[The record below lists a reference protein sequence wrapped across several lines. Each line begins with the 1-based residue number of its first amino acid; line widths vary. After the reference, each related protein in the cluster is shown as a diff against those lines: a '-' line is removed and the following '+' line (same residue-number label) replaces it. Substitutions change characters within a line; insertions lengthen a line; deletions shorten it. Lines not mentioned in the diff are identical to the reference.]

1 MVRLR
6 GPGREKKMTA
16 TVHPESVLRPRLAVT
31 ALFLANGNAIGLWA
45 ASIAPIKLGFG
56 LSDFELSMVLLAFAV
71 GAILSMTVTG
81 HIQARFGSAR
91 VALWSSI
98 VFALVLPLPA
108 LMPNLVTLAV
118 AILIFG
124 ACNGAMDVAMNGHG
138 AVVERLNGRPI
149 MSSFHAAF
157 SLGCLL
163 GSGIGRLILS
173 SGHGPLGTMGAA
185 SAFALVLILG
195 FATSLPVRAEGTAEP
210 PVGFAWPSRAVL
222 LVGGLCFLCMFA
234 EGAVAEWSGVYLVSA
249 AAATTAVA
257 TSGYSGFAFAMT
269 VGRLLGDRIVHR
281 LGAARVVSFGAA
293 LATVGL
299 ALTLAV
305 PRVEI
310 AVIGYALAGIGI
322 ANIVPVL
329 FSAGGNAVAGHPG
342 VGVAMAATC
351 GYAGFLLSPPLIGVF
366 AEVFSL
372 RVSLMSLA
380 LALAIVALGA
390 PRVLGKTGASLD
402 RSPVEG

>member
-1 MVRLR
+1 
-6 GPGREKKMTA
+6 MTEA
-16 TVHPESVLRPRLAVT
+16 TQPTKPATLRPRLAVI

-45 ASIAPIKLGFG
+45 ASIAPIKIGFD

-71 GAILSMTVTG
+71 GAILTMTVTG
-81 HIQARFGSAR
+81 HVQARFGSAR
-91 VALWSSI
+91 VALWSSLA
-98 VFALVLPLPA
+98 FALVLPLPG
-108 LMPNLVTLAV
+108 LMPNLVTLAL
-118 AILIFG
+118 AILVFG

-138 AVVERLNGRPI
+138 AVVERLRGRPI

-163 GSGIGRLILS
+163 GSGIGRVVLTA
-173 SGHGPLGTMGAA
+173 GYGPLATMGAA
-185 SAFALVLILG
+185 SVFAFVLILAT
-195 FATSLPVRAEGTAEP
+195 ATSLSVPEEGSAEP

-222 LVGGLCFLCMFA
+222 LIGGLAFLCMFA
-234 EGAVAEWSGVYLVSA
+234 EGAIAEWSGVYLVSA
-249 AAATTAVA
+249 AAVTTAVA
-257 TSGYSGFAFAMT
+257 TSGYSGFSLAMT
-269 VGRLLGDRIVHR
+269 VGRLFGDRIVHA
-281 LGAARVVSFGAA
+281 LGAARVVLLGAA
-293 LATVGL
+293 IAALGVG
-299 ALTLAV
+299 LTLAV

-372 RVSLMSLA
+372 RVALISLA
-380 LALAIVALGA
+380 VALAIVALA
-390 PRVLGKTGASLD
+390 ASRVLGRTGPSLD
-402 RSPVEG
+402 RP

>member
-1 MVRLR
+1 
-6 GPGREKKMTA
+6 MTVAFQPA
-16 TVHPESVLRPRLAVT
+16 TLRPRLAVT

-45 ASIAPIKLGFG
+45 ATIAPIKLEFG
-56 LSDFELSMVLLAFAV
+56 LSNFELSMVLLAFAI
-71 GAILSMTVTG
+71 GAILTMTMTG

-91 VALWSSI
+91 VTLWSSLA
-98 VFALVLPLPA
+98 FALVLPLPG
-108 LMPNLVTLAV
+108 LMPNLFTLAP
-118 AILIFG
+118 AILLFG

-138 AVVERLNGRPI
+138 AVVERLRGRPI

-163 GSGIGRLILS
+163 GSGIGRFVLAA
-173 SGHGPLGTMGAA
+173 GYGPLATMGSAC
-185 SAFALVLILG
+185 AFALVLILA
-195 FATSLPVRAEGTAEP
+195 FATSLAVPEAEKPAEAS
-210 PVGFAWPSRAVL
+210 VGFALPSRAVL

-234 EGAVAEWSGVYLVSA
+234 EGAIAEWSGVYLVSA

-269 VGRLLGDRIVHR
+269 IGRMLGDRIVHG
-281 LGAARVVSFGAA
+281 LGAARVVTFGAA
-293 LATVGL
+293 LAALGL

-329 FSAGGNAVAGHPG
+329 FSAGGNAVSGHPG

-372 RVSLMSLA
+372 RVALISLA
-380 LALAIVALGA
+380 VALAIVALGA
-390 PRVLGKTGASLD
+390 RPVLMRRTGPSLD
-402 RSPVEG
+402 STSGGAVH

>member
-1 MVRLR
+1 
-6 GPGREKKMTA
+6 MTA
-16 TVHPESVLRPRLAVT
+16 ASQPASVLRPRLAVT

-45 ASIAPIKLGFG
+45 ATIAPVKLGFG
-56 LSDFELSMVLLAFAV
+56 LSDFQLSMVLLAFAI
-71 GAILSMTVTG
+71 GAILTMTVTG

-91 VALWSSI
+91 VALWSSLL
-98 VFALVLPLPA
+98 FALVLPLPG
-108 LMPNLVTLAV
+108 LMPNLGTLAV

-138 AVVERLNGRPI
+138 AVVERLRGRPI

-163 GSGIGRLILS
+163 GSGIGRLVLAA
-173 SGHGPLGTMGAA
+173 GYGPTATMGAA
-185 SAFALVLILG
+185 CVFALVLILG
-195 FATSLPVRAEGTAEP
+195 FATSLPVPEERSAEP
-210 PVGFAWPSRAVL
+210 PVGFALPSRAVL

-257 TSGYSGFAFAMT
+257 TSGYSGFSFAMT

-281 LGAARVVSFGAA
+281 LGAARVVAFGAA
-293 LATVGL
+293 IAAFGL
-299 ALTLAV
+299 GLTLV
-305 PRVEI
+305 FPRVEI

-372 RVSLMSLA
+372 RIALVSLA
-380 LALAIVALGA
+380 VALAIVALGA
-390 PRVLGKTGASLD
+390 RPVLTRRAGPSLD
-402 RSPVEG
+402 SSAAQD

>member
-1 MVRLR
+1 
-6 GPGREKKMTA
+6 MTLSVTA
-16 TVHPESVLRPRLAVT
+16 AVLRPRLAVT

-45 ASIAPIKLGFG
+45 ATIAPIKLGYG
-56 LSDFELSMVLLAFAV
+56 LSDFQLSMVLLAFAV
-71 GAILSMTVTG
+71 GAILTMTITG

-91 VALWSSI
+91 VTLWSSI
-98 VFALVLPLPA
+98 LFALVLPLPG
-108 LMPNLVTLAV
+108 LMPNLGTLAF
-118 AILIFG
+118 AILVFG

-138 AVVERLNGRPI
+138 AVVERLRGKPI

-163 GSGIGRLILS
+163 GSGTGRFILAA
-173 SGHGPLGTMGAA
+173 GHGPLATMGTACIV
-185 SAFALVLILG
+185 ALALILG
-195 FATSLPVRAEGTAEP
+195 FATSLKVSDEGHGAPPGEP
-210 PVGFAWPSRAVL
+210 PVGFALPSRAVL

-234 EGAVAEWSGVYLVSA
+234 EGAIAEWSGVYLVSA

-257 TSGYSGFAFAMT
+257 TSGYTGFAFAMT
-269 VGRLLGDRIVHR
+269 LGRMLGDRIVHS
-281 LGAARVVSFGAA
+281 LGAGRVVTFGAA
-293 LATVGL
+293 IAAVGI

-305 PRVEI
+305 PRVDV
-310 AVIGYALAGIGI
+310 AMIGYALAGIGI

-372 RVSLMSLA
+372 RIALVSLA
-380 LALAIVALGA
+380 VALAIVALGA
-390 PRVLGKTGASLD
+390 RPVL
-402 RSPVEG
+402 RRRP

>member
-1 MVRLR
+1 
-6 GPGREKKMTA
+6 MTEA
-16 TVHPESVLRPRLAVT
+16 TQPTKPATLRPRLAVT

-45 ASIAPIKLGFG
+45 ASIAPIKIGFD

-71 GAILSMTVTG
+71 GAILTMTVTG

-91 VALWSSI
+91 VALWSSLA
-98 VFALVLPLPA
+98 FALVLPLPG
-108 LMPNLVTLAV
+108 LMPNLVTLAL
-118 AILIFG
+118 AILVFG

-138 AVVERLNGRPI
+138 AVVERLRGRPI

-163 GSGIGRLILS
+163 GSGIGRVVLTA
-173 SGHGPLGTMGAA
+173 GYGPLATMGAA
-185 SAFALVLILG
+185 SVFAFVLILAT
-195 FATSLPVRAEGTAEP
+195 ATSLSVPEEGSAEP

-222 LVGGLCFLCMFA
+222 LIGGLAFLCMFA
-234 EGAVAEWSGVYLVSA
+234 EGAIAEWSGVYLVSA
-249 AAATTAVA
+249 AAVTTAVA
-257 TSGYSGFAFAMT
+257 TSGYSGFSLAMT
-269 VGRLLGDRIVHR
+269 VGRMFGDRIVHA
-281 LGAARVVSFGAA
+281 LGAARVVVLGAA
-293 LATVGL
+293 IAALGIG
-299 ALTLAV
+299 LTLAV

-372 RVSLMSLA
+372 RVALISLA
-380 LALAIVALGA
+380 VALAIVALA
-390 PRVLGKTGASLD
+390 ASRVLGRTGPSLD
-402 RSPVEG
+402 RP

>member
-1 MVRLR
+1 
-6 GPGREKKMTA
+6 MTEAIQPTKPA
-16 TVHPESVLRPRLAVT
+16 TLRPRLAVT

-56 LSDFELSMVLLAFAV
+56 LNDFQLSMVLLAFAV
-71 GAILSMTVTG
+71 GAILTMTVTG

-91 VALWSSI
+91 VALWSSLI
-98 VFALVLPLPA
+98 FAVVLPLPG
-108 LMPNLVTLAV
+108 LMPNLGTLAL
-118 AILIFG
+118 AILVFG
-124 ACNGAMDVAMNGHG
+124 GCNGAMDVAMNGHG
-138 AVVERLNGRPI
+138 AVVERLRGRPM

-163 GSGIGRLILS
+163 GSGAGRFILAA
-173 SGHGPLGTMGAA
+173 GYGPLATMGAA
-185 SAFALVLILG
+185 SAFALVLILA
-195 FATSLPVRAEGTAEP
+195 FATSLTVPEESAPAEP
-210 PVGFAWPSRAVL
+210 SVGFALPSRAVL

-234 EGAVAEWSGVYLVSA
+234 EGAIAEWSGVYLVSA

-257 TSGYSGFAFAMT
+257 TSGYTGFAFAMT
-269 VGRLLGDRIVHR
+269 IGRMLGDRIVHA
-281 LGAARVVSFGAA
+281 LGAARVVTLGAA
-293 LATVGL
+293 IAAVGI

-310 AVIGYALAGIGI
+310 AMIGYALAGIGI

-329 FSAGGNAVAGHPG
+329 FSAGGNSLAGHPG

-372 RVSLMSLA
+372 RVSLISLA
-380 LALAIVALGA
+380 VALGIVALGA
-390 PRVLGKTGASLD
+390 RPVLTRGARRSLD
-402 RSPVEG
+402 RPEADG

>member
-1 MVRLR
+1 
-6 GPGREKKMTA
+6 MT
-16 TVHPESVLRPRLAVT
+16 TVNPSTKPQSTLRPRLAVT

-45 ASIAPIKLGFG
+45 ATIAPIKLEFG
-56 LSDFELSMVLLAFAV
+56 LSDFQLSMVLLAFAV
-71 GAILSMTVTG
+71 GAILTMTVTG

-91 VALWSSI
+91 VTLWTSLL
-98 VFALVLPLPA
+98 FALVLPLPG
-108 LMPNLVTLAV
+108 LMPNLGTLALT
-118 AILIFG
+118 ILIFG
-124 ACNGAMDVAMNGHG
+124 ACNGAMDVTMNGHG
-138 AVVERLNGRPI
+138 AVVERLSGKPM

-163 GSGIGRLILS
+163 GSGTGRFILAA
-173 SGHGPLGTMGAA
+173 GHGPLATMGTA
-185 SAFALVLILG
+185 SAIALVLTLG
-195 FATSLPVRAEGTAEP
+195 FATSLKVDDEGHAEP
-210 PVGFAWPSRAVL
+210 SPGLALPSRAVL

-234 EGAVAEWSGVYLVSA
+234 EGAIAEWSGVYLVSA

-257 TSGYSGFAFAMT
+257 TSGYTGFAFAMT
-269 VGRLLGDRIVHR
+269 IGRMLGDRIVHR
-281 LGAARVVSFGAA
+281 LGAARVVTLGAA
-293 LATVGL
+293 IAAFGL

-305 PRVEI
+305 PRVEV

-372 RVSLMSLA
+372 RVALVSLA
-380 LALAIVALGA
+380 VALAIVAVGA
-390 PRVLGKTGASLD
+390 RPVLA
-402 RSPVEG
+402 RRA

>member
-1 MVRLR
+1 
-6 GPGREKKMTA
+6 MTA
-16 TVHPESVLRPRLAVT
+16 VHQPPKPASVLRPRLAVT

-56 LSDFELSMVLLAFAV
+56 LSDFQLSMVLLAFAV
-71 GAILSMTVTG
+71 GAILTMTVTG

-91 VALWSSI
+91 VTLWTSLL
-98 VFALVLPLPA
+98 FALVLPLPG
-108 LMPNLVTLAV
+108 LMPNLGTLALT
-118 AILIFG
+118 ILIFG
-124 ACNGAMDVAMNGHG
+124 ACNGAMDVTMNGHG
-138 AVVERLNGRPI
+138 AVVERLGGKPM

-163 GSGIGRLILS
+163 GSGTGRFILAD
-173 SGHGPLGTMGAA
+173 GYGPLATMGTA
-185 SAFALVLILG
+185 SAFALVLILA
-195 FATSLPVRAEGTAEP
+195 FSTSLSVPDEGHTEP
-210 PVGFAWPSRAVL
+210 PVGFAWPNRAVL

-234 EGAVAEWSGVYLVSA
+234 EGAIAEWSGVYLVSA

-257 TSGYSGFAFAMT
+257 TSGYTGFAFAMT
-269 VGRLLGDRIVHR
+269 IGRMLGDRIVHR
-281 LGAARVVSFGAA
+281 LGAGRVVTLGAA
-293 LATVGL
+293 IAAVGIG
-299 ALTLAV
+299 LTLAV

-310 AVIGYALAGIGI
+310 AMIGYALAGIGI

-329 FSAGGNAVAGHPG
+329 FSAGGNSVTGHPG

-372 RVSLMSLA
+372 RVALVSLA
-380 LALAIVALGA
+380 VALAIVALGA
-390 PRVLGKTGASLD
+390 KPVLTRRIGPSLD
-402 RSPVEG
+402 RSGPQG

>member
-1 MVRLR
+1 
-6 GPGREKKMTA
+6 MTA
-16 TVHPESVLRPRLAVT
+16 TLQPTKPESVLRPRLAVT

-56 LSDFELSMVLLAFAV
+56 LSDIQLSMVLLAFAI
-71 GAILSMTVTG
+71 GAILTMTVTG

-98 VFALVLPLPA
+98 AFAVVLPLPG
-108 LMPNLVTLAV
+108 LMPNLGTLAV

-138 AVVERLNGRPI
+138 AVVERLRGRPI

-163 GSGIGRLILS
+163 GSGTGRFILAE
-173 SGHGPLGTMGAA
+173 GYGPLATMGTACV
-185 SAFALVLILG
+185 FALVLILG
-195 FATSLPVRAEGTAEP
+195 FATSLTVPDEGQAEP
-210 PVGFAWPSRAVL
+210 PVGFALPSRAVL

-234 EGAVAEWSGVYLVSA
+234 EGAIAEWSGVYLVSA

-257 TSGYSGFAFAMT
+257 TSGYTGFSFAMT
-269 VGRLLGDRIVHR
+269 IGRMLGDRIVHS
-281 LGAARVVSFGAA
+281 LGAARVVGLGAA
-293 LATVGL
+293 VA
-299 ALTLAV
+299 ALGIAITLAV

-310 AVIGYALAGIGI
+310 AMIGYALAGIGI

-372 RVSLMSLA
+372 RIALISLA
-380 LALAIVALGA
+380 VALAIVALGA
-390 PRVLGKTGASLD
+390 RPVLSRRAGPSLD
-402 RSPVEG
+402 SPSGGTVQ

>member
-1 MVRLR
+1 
-6 GPGREKKMTA
+6 MTEA
-16 TVHPESVLRPRLAVT
+16 TQPTKPATLRPRLAVT

-45 ASIAPIKLGFG
+45 ASIAPIKIGFD

-71 GAILSMTVTG
+71 GAILTMTVTG

-91 VALWSSI
+91 VALWSSLA
-98 VFALVLPLPA
+98 FALVLPLPG
-108 LMPNLVTLAV
+108 LMPNLVTLAL
-118 AILIFG
+118 AILVFG

-138 AVVERLNGRPI
+138 AVVERLRGRPI

-163 GSGIGRLILS
+163 GSGIGRVVLTA
-173 SGHGPLGTMGAA
+173 GYGPLATMAAA
-185 SAFALVLILG
+185 SVFAFVLILAT
-195 FATSLPVRAEGTAEP
+195 ATSLSVPEEGSAEP

-222 LVGGLCFLCMFA
+222 LIGGLAFLCMFA
-234 EGAVAEWSGVYLVSA
+234 EGAIAEWSGVYLVSA
-249 AAATTAVA
+249 AAVTTAVA
-257 TSGYSGFAFAMT
+257 TSGYSGFSLAMT
-269 VGRLLGDRIVHR
+269 VGRLFGDRIVHA
-281 LGAARVVSFGAA
+281 LGAARVVLLGAA
-293 LATVGL
+293 IAALGVG
-299 ALTLAV
+299 LTLAV

-310 AVIGYALAGIGI
+310 AVIGYALAGLGI

-372 RVSLMSLA
+372 RVALISLA
-380 LALAIVALGA
+380 VALAIVALA
-390 PRVLGKTGASLD
+390 ASRVLGKPGPSLD
-402 RSPVEG
+402 RSQAEG

>member
-1 MVRLR
+1 
-6 GPGREKKMTA
+6 MTA
-16 TVHPESVLRPRLAVT
+16 SVQPPKPESVLRPRLAVT

-56 LSDFELSMVLLAFAV
+56 LSDFELSMALLAFAI
-71 GAILSMTVTG
+71 GAILTMTVTG

-91 VALWSSI
+91 VALWSSLI
-98 VFALVLPLPA
+98 FAAVLPLPG
-108 LMPNLVTLAV
+108 LMPNLWTLAP
-118 AILIFG
+118 AILVFG

-138 AVVERLNGRPI
+138 AVVERLRGRPI

-163 GSGIGRLILS
+163 GSGVGRFILAA
-173 SGHGPLGTMGAA
+173 GYGPLATMGAA
-185 SAFALVLILG
+185 GVFAFILILA
-195 FATSLPVRAEGTAEP
+195 FATSLSVPEEGSAEP
-210 PVGFAWPSRAVL
+210 PVGFAWPSGAVL

-234 EGAVAEWSGVYLVSA
+234 EGAVAEWSGVYLVA
-249 AAATTAVA
+249 AAGATTAVA
-257 TSGYSGFAFAMT
+257 TSGYSGFSFAMT
-269 VGRLLGDRIVHR
+269 IGRLLGDRIVHA
-281 LGAARVVSFGAA
+281 LGAPRVVA
-293 LATVGL
+293 LGATVAAFGL

-305 PRVEI
+305 PRVEVAI
-310 AVIGYALAGIGI
+310 LGYALAGIGI

-329 FSAGGNAVAGHPG
+329 FSAGGNAVSGHPG

-372 RVSLMSLA
+372 RVALISLA
-380 LALAIVALGA
+380 VALAIVALA
-390 PRVLGKTGASLD
+390 ARRVLTRGAGPSLD
-402 RSPVEG
+402 RPPLDRHSAEG